1 MAGATLTTVDAVL
14 KEYYLGPVQEQL
26 NNEVLLL
33 QRLESRSEDLVGKAA
48 FVPLHYGRSTG
59 VGAVGESAALPAA
72 GNQSYA
78 RAEYDLKYLY
88 GRLQVTGPS
97 MAKTK
102 NDAGAFL
109 QTLKG
114 EMDGVRNDLR
124 KDLAR
129 QVYGTGDGVIATA
142 TAQTWTSSAAT
153 TNTLTLAS
161 WEPLQKGQIYVG
173 QTIDLVSYSSG
184 APTLL
189 VTGSATVTAITIAAA
204 ATSTIDLSFSSQT
217 PTSAWATA
225 TIVRAGVITTQN
237 RYAQG
242 TRSNEVDGLRRI
254 ITGTAPSSS
263 SAGNSGYQTVGK
275 IDAYA
280 NSYWDNQR
288 VSVSGALT
296 IMKIQQALNLARQKA
311 AMPSLMITSL
321 GVQREF
327 YRLLQANQQ
336 FVEPGKTNY
345 EAGFSTL
352 MYAGMPVVAD
362 IDAPWSTMYVLDE
375 STMKVFSDQDFHFL
389 DGDGQTLRQVSN
401 YDAYE
406 AIMVR
411 YMNLGTTNRSKNV
424 VLTGIT
430 VDGSTDAG
438 F

>member
-1 MAGATLTTVDAVL
+1 MAGATLTTVDSIL
-14 KEYYLGPVQEQL
+14 KEYYLGPVVEQL

-59 VGAVGESAALPAA
+59 IGAVGESAALPSA
-72 GNQSYA
+72 GNQTYT

-88 GRLQVTGPS
+88 GRIQVTGPS

-102 NDAGAFL
+102 SDAGAFL

-114 EMDGVRNDLR
+114 ELDGVRNDLR

-129 QVYGTGDGVIATA
+129 QVYGTGDGVIATLD
-142 TAQTWTSSAAT
+142 TYTSGT
-153 TNTLTLAS
+153 TLTLTSA
-161 WEPLQKGQIYVG
+161 EPIAKGQLYVG
-173 QTIDLVSYSSG
+173 MAIDIVTYSSG
-184 APTLL
+184 TPT
-189 VTGSATVTAITIAAA
+189 VAGSTTISAVNAATPSITVASATGA
-204 ATSTIDLSFSSQT
+204 ATS
-217 PTSAWATA
+217 A
-225 TIVRAGVITTQN
+225 TIVRTGVVASQN

-242 TRSNEVDGLRRI
+242 TRSNEVDGLKRI
-254 ITGTAPSSS
+254 VTSAAPSSS

-275 IDAYA
+275 IDANA
-280 NSYWDNQR
+280 NSFWDNQR
-288 VSVSGALT
+288 VAVSGALT

-336 FVEPGKTNY
+336 FVEPGKTAY

-362 IDAPWSTMYVLDE
+362 IDAPWSTLYVLDE
-375 STMKVFSDQDFHFL
+375 STLKVFSDQDFHFL

-411 YMNLGTTNRSKNV
+411 YMNLGAVNRSKNV

-430 VDGSTDAG
+430 VDGSADAG
-438 F
+438 Y